1 MIDFLIIGQG
11 LAGTTLAHVLR
22 ERKQSFHIADRIDH
36 NSSTKVAA
44 GLINPITG
52 RRYVKSW
59 MVDTFIPFAAGFYKS
74 LEEEHH
80 TSFYHEMD
88 IHKILANDE
97 IIQIFNDK
105 MEQEEMKDWKSINSF
120 KKPDAVKYTAKNI
133 GSIIGARLDTITYLS
148 VSLNLF
154 INENC
159 FQEKTITTSELEIRD
174 NQIHF
179 NGNTYKHLVFCEGYQ
194 LKDNNYFNYLP
205 LNLCKGEV
213 LTLSADHK
221 LNGCYQKNN
230 FLMPI
235 NDKEI
240 KVGSNYE
247 WKNLS
252 DDVTETTK
260 EALLEKMESIL
271 ALDYTVKNHQAGIRP
286 TVKDRRPLMGNHP
299 DHPCLYVFNGL
310 GTKGVSLAPFMAN
323 HLADHIIDQ
332 KSLME
337 EVDIK
342 RFN

>member
-59 MVDTFIPFAAGFYKS
+59 MVDTFIPYAAQFYKH
-74 LEEEHH
+74 LETEHN

-88 IHKILANDE
+88 IHKILANND
-97 IIQIFNDK
+97 IIEIFNDK
-105 MEQEEMKDWKSINSF
+105 MKQEEMISWKSISFF
-120 KKPDAVKYTAKNI
+120 KKPESVKYNAKNI
-133 GSIIGARLDTITYLS
+133 GSIIGARLDTNTYLS
-148 VSLNLF
+148 TSLNLF
-154 INENC
+154 LKENC

-174 NQIHF
+174 NEIHY

-213 LTLSADHK
+213 LTLAADHK

-230 FLMPI
+230 FIMPI
-235 NDKEI
+235 NDSEI

-247 WKNLS
+247 WKDLTEN
-252 DDVTETTK
+252 VTEATK
-260 EALLEKMESIL
+260 NALLEKMESIVD
-271 ALDYTVKNHQAGIRP
+271 LDYTVKKHQSGIRP
-286 TVKDRRPLMGNHP
+286 TVKDRRPLMGSHP
-299 DHPCLYVFNGL
+299 DYTCLYVFNGL

-323 HLADHIIDQ
+323 HLADYIINQ
-332 KSLME
+332 KPLME

>member
-22 ERKQSFHIADRIDH
+22 ERKQSFHIADRTDH

-59 MVDTFIPFAAGFYKS
+59 MVDTFIPYAASFYKS

-97 IIQIFNDK
+97 IVQIFNEK
-105 MEQEEMKDWKSINSF
+105 MEQEEMKGWKSISSF
-120 KKPDAVKYTAKNI
+120 KKPETVKYTAKNI

-148 VSLNLF
+148 KSLNLF
-154 INENC
+154 LKENC
-159 FQEKTITTSELEIRD
+159 FIEKVITNKAIEIR
-174 NQIHF
+174 NNEIHF
-179 NGNTYKHLVFCEGYQ
+179 NGNTYKNLVFCEGYQ
-194 LKDNNYFNYLP
+194 LKDNEFFNYLP

-213 LTLSADHK
+213 LTISGAHQ

-230 FLMPI
+230 FIMPI
-235 NDKEI
+235 NDNDI
-240 KVGSNYE
+240 KLGSNYE
-247 WKNLS
+247 WKQL
-252 DDVTETTK
+252 DDQPTEAIK
-260 EALLEKMESIL
+260 ETLLEKMDSIL
-271 ALDYTVKNHQAGIRP
+271 DFDYKVKNHQAGIRP

-299 DHPCLYVFNGL
+299 EHSNLFVFNGL

-332 KSLME
+332 KPLME